1 MPAAPFT
8 LLHLG
13 LGSFHRAHEAW
24 YLQRLHDA
32 GDRDWR
38 LVAGNLRNDQPELL
52 RDLAA
57 QQGAYTL
64 ELASPAGDMQYQRI
78 SAIDQVVPWSADL
91 AGLIAVAAEPST
103 RIISFTVTEA
113 GYFLDP
119 QLRLDTAHPDVA
131 ADLQGGYNTIYGAI
145 TAMLRARRAADA
157 GAVTLLCCDNVRGN
171 GERFHAGLAGFL
183 TALGDPQLLAWVDA
197 HTCSPNAMVDRITP
211 RPSPA
216 VRARVL
222 AATGVDDPCALMGE
236 TFAQWVVEDHFANG
250 RPRWETVGVEMVD
263 SVLPYEEAKIRILN
277 ASHSCIA
284 WAGALRGYTYI
295 HEATL
300 DPQIRTWAHAYVSED
315 VIPCL
320 SPSPVDLPAYRDTVL
335 ERFSNP
341 WIQDT
346 LARVAADGFAKI
358 PSFIAPTLHEQ
369 HAAGRPLFHTARLPA
384 LFLLFLQARA
394 AGRIPFTYQ
403 DQAMSEPVAADILG
417 AADPVARL
425 AAELSLFGPLA
436 GTPALTAALRAAY
449 DHTRSA
455 LAEVQ
460 S

>member
-1 MPAAPFT
+1 MPATHT

-13 LGSFHRAHEAW
+13 LGAFHRAHEAW
-24 YLQRLHDA
+24 YLQRLHET

-38 LVAGNLRNDQPELL
+38 LMAGNLRNDQPELIAA
-52 RDLAA
+52 LAA

-64 ELASPAGDMQYQRI
+64 ELASPAGDMHYQRI
-78 SAIDQVVPWSADL
+78 EAISRVIPWTADL
-91 AGLIAVAAEPST
+91 AGLIAVAADPDT

-119 QLRLDTAHPDVA
+119 QLRLDRAHPDIA
-131 ADLQGGYNTIYGAI
+131 ADLQGGLHTIYGAI

-183 TALGDPQLLAWVDA
+183 DAQGDTALLAWAGANVSA
-197 HTCSPNAMVDRITP
+197 PNAMVDRITP

-222 AATGVDDPCALMGE
+222 AATGVDDPAALMGE
-236 TFAQWVVEDHFANG
+236 TFAQWVVEDHFVNG
-250 RPRWETVGVEMVD
+250 RPRWEAVGVEMVR

-295 HEATL
+295 HEATN
-300 DPQIRTWAHAYVSED
+300 DAQIKAWAHAYVTED

-320 SPSPVDLPAYRDTVL
+320 SPSPVDLAAYRDTVL
-335 ERFSNP
+335 LRFSNP

-346 LARVAADGFAKI
+346 LARVAADGFAKT

-369 HAAGRPLFHTARLPA
+369 HDAGRPLFHTARLPA

-394 AGRIPFTYQ
+394 AGRIPFRYQ
-403 DQAMSEPVAADILG
+403 DQAMSDALLEQILG
-417 AADPVARL
+417 APDPVARM
-425 AAELSLFGPLA
+425 AAEASLFGRLA
-436 GTPALTAALRAAY
+436 GHPALASALRAAY
-449 DHTRSA
+449 DDTRSA
-455 LAEVQ
+455 FPEVLP
-460 S
+460 